1 MRKYIFIILLLTL
14 SASLTA
20 QSIKRSSIGFYA
32 TSSNGG
38 LLGTSG
44 QISSGYSKDSSQ
56 QYMLGFQQPISFP
69 VNTQTNYFNDTLLC
83 PDNLLVLKATKNI
96 LYTWYKNDTIIL
108 QGSNDSITINSPGLY
123 RFEASDGIL
132 KYESGKPIAITHVN
146 TSAVKSAIKGF
157 SIDTTVCFFDTISI
171 NSAIISDAYRWSTSD
186 TAKFIV
192 ASKEGTIYLQNG
204 IMASKNNYCFSD
216 TSAKIRL
223 VKNLA
228 PIPSII
234 RVADDLVSE
243 QSLNYKW
250 FFNNILLPSDTINT
264 LKIKTKGLY
273 QVQTSLD
280 KFCWSK
286 SPDYLVQIDPVSV
299 LQKEFQLSAYP
310 NPTTGIFFLQL
321 KLDKRYS
328 GMVQILILDALGNL
342 KWKYNHFVFNDA
354 SIRIPFNLILNKGV
368 YTINVNL
375 NGYKS
380 KAIQIIGL

>member
-1 MRKYIFIILLLTL
+1 MRKYIFICLLI
-14 SASLTA
+14 SNSLIA
-20 QSIKRSSIGFYA
+20 QSIKRSAIGFYA
-32 TSSNGG
+32 TSANGG
-38 LLGTSG
+38 LLSTSG
-44 QISSGYSKDSSQ
+44 QVTSGFSKDTGQ

-83 PDNLLVLKATKNI
+83 PDNLLILKAAKNI
-96 LYTWYKNDTIIL
+96 LYKWFR
-108 QGSNDSITINSPGLY
+108 NDSIISQGSIDSLIINSPGLY

-132 KYESGKPIAITHVN
+132 KSESGKPIAISHVN
-146 TSAVKSAIKGF
+146 TSSIKSAIKGY
-157 SIDTTVCFFDTISI
+157 SIDTAVCFYDTIRF
-171 NSAIISDAYRWSTSD
+171 NSAIYSDAYRWSSGDTS
-186 TAKFIV
+186 KFII
-192 ASKEGTIYLQNG
+192 ASKEGTVYLQNG
-204 IMASKNNYCFSD
+204 LTASKNNFCFTD

-223 VKNLA
+223 IKNLA

-250 FFNNILLPSDTINT
+250 FFNNMLLPSDTSNT

-286 SPDYLVQIDPVSV
+286 SPDYLVQIDPVSI

-310 NPTTGIFFLQL
+310 NPTTGIFYLQL

-328 GMVQILILDALGNL
+328 GIVQILILDATGNL

-354 SIRIPFNLILNKGV
+354 SVRIPFNLILNKGV